1 MNPRRFAISAAALF
15 GMAILVGGVIAA
27 VAGFG
32 MADVKNTHGA
42 RIDNRATEKGEVS
55 LSNAEAVSVA
65 AAVTA
70 IAEVAMPDAS
80 QVSASETPP
89 LQFAAV
95 SSDLALPTPRR
106 QCVPSKLLMNHCL
119 TLRRCSGLRHRPC
132 KSRQQAR
139 LTWCIATP
147 KER

>member
-1 MNPRRFAISAAALF
+1 MV
-15 GMAILVGGVIAA
+15 ILVGGVIAA

-95 SSDLALPTPRR
+95 SSDLARTDTKEAVSSTETLDESLP
-106 QCVPSKLLMNHCL
+106 
-119 TLRRCSGLRHRPC
+119 TLRRCSGLKHHLC

-147 KER
+147 KGR